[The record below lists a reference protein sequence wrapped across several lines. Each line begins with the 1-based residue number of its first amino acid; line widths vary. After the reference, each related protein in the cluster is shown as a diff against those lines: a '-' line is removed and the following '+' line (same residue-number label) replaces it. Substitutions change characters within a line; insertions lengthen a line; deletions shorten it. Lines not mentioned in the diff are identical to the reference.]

1 MTQAAQKDTAVKN
14 KRTLVG
20 RVVSDK
26 RSKTVA
32 VLVETRVKHKL
43 YGKIMTRS
51 AKYHAHDENDEYAMG
66 DLVEIA
72 ENRPMSK
79 TKTWVVTR
87 LVEKATA
94 V

>member
-1 MTQAAQKDTAVKN
+1 MTQAAQGDTAVKN
-14 KRTLVG
+14 KRTFIG

-51 AKYHAHDENDEYAMG
+51 AKYHAHDENDEYVVG
-66 DLVEIA
+66 DQVEIT
-72 ENRPMSK
+72 EGRPLSK

-87 LVEKATA
+87 LVKKAAT

>member
-1 MTQAAQKDTAVKN
+1 MTQAAQQVTPTKN
-14 KRTLVG
+14 KRTLTG

-43 YGKIMTRS
+43 YGKILTRS
-51 AKYHAHDENDEYAMG
+51 VKYHAHDENDEYAIG

-72 ENRPMSK
+72 ESRPISK
-79 TKTWVVTR
+79 TKTWVVKR
-87 LVEKATA
+87 LLEKASEL
-94 V
+94 